1 MKRLQAGFTIIELI
15 VVIVILG
22 ILAATALPKFID
34 LGSDAKIA
42 AAKGVAGA
50 GASASTLNYSACAVA
65 NQTPGGK
72 CTTVAACTAIPGLL
86 QGGVPQGYAIV
97 ASGAAANTNGTSFLC
112 SVETKRADN
121 TTRDATIPYQDF
133 SVTAAGN

>member
-34 LGSDAKIA
+34 LGSDAKVA

-65 NQTPGGK
+65 NQTAGGK
-72 CTTVAACTAIPGLL
+72 CAAVDACADIPALL

-97 ASGAAANTNGTSFLC
+97 ASGAGSTTNGTNFTC
-112 SVETKRADN
+112 SVETKKSDN

-133 SVTAAGN
+133 SVIAAGN